1 MLEHARG
8 HLPVWVAIVGRE
20 RGAFVAQRIQ
30 SIIADLV
37 AVDMKALAFK
47 GKIAERDL
55 AVQYI
60 AGAFMAVL
68 TWWLDQG
75 ATRPPEEVD
84 AMFRRLVMEGIAGE
98 WGVRA
103 L

>member
-1 MLEHARG
+1 
-8 HLPVWVAIVGRE
+8 VI
-20 RGAFVAQRIQ
+20 QRIQ
-30 SIIADLV
+30 SIIADLI
-37 AVDMKALAFK
+37 AVDMKARAFK
-47 GKIAERDL
+47 GKTAERNL

-68 TWWLDQG
+68 MWWIAQDAKL
-75 ATRPPEEVD
+75 PPQEVD
-84 AMFRRLVMEGIAGE
+84 AMFRRLVMEGVAGE